1 MGVAPSS
8 PTLPVMSCEELAT
21 LAEENNKKDVAGI
34 VRENGID
41 GAMVEGLDD
50 EVLGEICPK
59 KIHRLQM
66 TSAMKQLT
74 QYFEKLNASEG
85 GGGGG
90 VREHGAAA
98 GGGGGSLA
106 ERRSWEVG
114 TWKILPVSY
123 IMGLSTE
130 HPLLECRKLMDAGV
144 LQTVKATED
153 ELLQGGGAFESI
165 LILGGPEAPGP
176 GLHEAE
182 EAAGGAA
189 DAPRHHGS
197 VVGLPVP
204 APGRQDRRGEALLRR
219 LPEEREPAVPARAG
233 AGIPRQDV

>member
-8 PTLPVMSCEELAT
+8 LTLPVMSCEELAT

-90 VREHGAAA
+90 GGVREHGAAA
-98 GGGGGSLA
+98 S
-106 ERRSWEVG
+106 
-114 TWKILPVSY
+114 
-123 IMGLSTE
+123 
-130 HPLLECRKLMDAGV
+130 
-144 LQTVKATED
+144 
-153 ELLQGGGAFESI
+153 
-165 LILGGPEAPGP
+165 
-176 GLHEAE
+176 EAE
-182 EAAGGAA
+182 TRFFSFVY
-189 DAPRHHGS
+189 DLS
-197 VVGLPVP
+197 
-204 APGRQDRRGEALLRR
+204 Q
-219 LPEEREPAVPARAG
+219 RELVCAE
-233 AGIPRQDV
+233 